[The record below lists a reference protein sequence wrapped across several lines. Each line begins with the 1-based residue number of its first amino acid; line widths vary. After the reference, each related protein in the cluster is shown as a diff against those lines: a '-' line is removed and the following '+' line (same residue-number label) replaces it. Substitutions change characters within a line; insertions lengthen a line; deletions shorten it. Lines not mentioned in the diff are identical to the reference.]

1 MFLPPTVEA
10 SRIRCL
16 SICQTAV
23 PVVPANVAAQTNC
36 CIALPD
42 LPLNEQPASDGCLR
56 MGNSWRVPSRRCS
69 FADASSCSVGFPR
82 DAASRFL
89 W

>member
-1 MFLPPTVEA
+1 
-10 SRIRCL
+10 
-16 SICQTAV
+16 
-23 PVVPANVAAQTNC
+23 
-36 CIALPD
+36 
-42 LPLNEQPASDGCLR
+42 LR